1 MLAQGCR
8 PTPIQAHRIEQ
19 LGRCIATEQHQG
31 KGAKGMQVHPALWGG
46 GAGQLRRAITGGHA
60 GLATHQAVI
69 EQHRQAIAL
78 PAQHVGGAEIT
89 VDQLLAMQH
98 RHHRQQLA
106 QQQQHFSCPKHQLA
120 FRAGLKQLLVGAAR
134 LPLPHQPQLITGRD
148 RSAQAGH
155 LGMEH
160 PLQAAPELAGCG
172 LVLVG
177 AQLPQG
183 HRSVAGQLVAGPPEL
198 ALGPL
203 TQALL
208 QAIALPNHLAN
219 HLPNSGIH
227 QIASTWARW
236 GCWSPFVASQS
247 PS

>member
-1 MLAQGCR
+1 MLDQGCR

-19 LGRCIATEQHQG
+19 LGRGIATQQHQG
-31 KGAKGMQVHPALWGG
+31 KGAEGIEVHPALGRGG
-46 GAGQLRRAITGGHA
+46 TGQFRRAIAGGHA
-60 GLATHQAVI
+60 GLAAHQAVI

-89 VDQLLAMQH
+89 VHQLLAVQR
-98 RHHRQQLA
+98 RHHGQQLA

-120 FRAGLKQLLVGAAR
+120 FRTGLKQLLVGAAR
-134 LPLPHQPQLITGRD
+134 LPLTHQPQLIAGRD
-148 RSAQAGH
+148 RPAQAGH

-183 HRSVAGQLVAGPPEL
+183 HRSIAGQLVAGPPEL
-198 ALGPL
+198 ALGAL
-203 TQALL
+203 TEALL
-208 QAIALPNHLAN
+208 EPIALAN
-219 HLPNSGIH
+219 HLPNSRIH
-227 QIASTWARW
+227 QIASKRTRW

>member
-1 MLAQGCR
+1 MLGQGCR

-31 KGAKGMQVHPALWGG
+31 KGAQGIQVHPALWGG
-46 GAGQLRRAITGGHA
+46 GTGQLRWAITRRHA
-60 GLATHQAVI
+60 GLAAHQAVI
-69 EQHRQAIAL
+69 EQHRQAITL
-78 PAQHVGGAEIT
+78 PAQHVGGAKIT
-89 VDQLLAMQH
+89 VHQLLAVQH
-98 RHHRQQLA
+98 RHHRQQLT
-106 QQQQHFSCPKHQLA
+106 QQQQHFPCPKDQLA
-120 FRAGLKQLLVGAAR
+120 FSAGFEQLLVGATR
-134 LPLPHQPQLITGRD
+134 LPLAHQPQLITGRD
-148 RSAQAGH
+148 RAAQAGH

-160 PLQAAPELAGCG
+160 PLQAAPQLAGCG

-208 QAIALPNHLAN
+208 QAIALAN
-219 HLPNSGIH
+219 HLPNHLPNHAIH
-227 QIASTWARW
+227 QIASNRARW